1 MVDIAIPPA
10 ERRRQKLRRVGL
22 LGAVVLVLLVAAV
35 LILRLA
41 PAGPSVAKSSL
52 WIATV
57 KQGRFSVTVSAPGT
71 LTPRRIR
78 MVTAGAPGTIQE
90 IRVEPGDPVQANS
103 ILAIVSNPG
112 LEDQVTEARARL
124 ADAEASLVS
133 QEAALDD
140 HLLTLQGTLAQIGA
154 EAQAARLKA
163 QAEKGLLAEEVV
175 GSLQYTRSRLVSESL
190 AQEVRLTQK
199 RIVDFKKNQTAQ
211 IHAQRARIDALRA
224 ALRNDEHE
232 LASLRIRAG
241 LTGVVQSVAV
251 KEGERLDLGS
261 AIAEIADMHALKAK
275 LEVPASEAA
284 EIATGQPVELALDT
298 GSGHHLSA
306 VVTRV
311 SPSVEGGTVTVDAE
325 PKGTL
330 PADARPNL
338 ALNGLILVA
347 TLKDAVYVERPAYS
361 ANGKTMTLYRLVHG
375 GSEATPVSVRFGMA
389 SSNAIQVLEGLKPG
403 ERVIISDTSGFSGAP
418 RVRIRG

>member
-1 MVDIAIPPA
+1 MIDVAIPPA
-10 ERRRQKLRRVGL
+10 ERRRQKLRRAGI
-22 LGAVVLVLLVAAV
+22 LGAVVLILIVAAI

-41 PAGPSVAKSSL
+41 PAGPSVAKSNL
-52 WIATV
+52 WIAMV

-71 LTPRRIR
+71 LVPRRIR

-90 IRVEPGDPVQANS
+90 IRVEPGDRVQAKS
-103 ILAIVSNPG
+103 ILAIVSNPD
-112 LEDQVTEARARL
+112 LKDQVTEARARL

-133 QEAALDD
+133 QEATLDD
-140 HLLTLQGTLAQIGA
+140 HLLTLQDTLSRVSA

-163 QAEKGLLAEEVV
+163 QAEKGLLAEKVV
-175 GSLQYTRSRLVSESL
+175 GSLQYTRSRLSSESL
-190 AQEVRLTQK
+190 AQEVRLTRE
-199 RIVDFKKNQTAQ
+199 RIADFGKNRIAQ
-211 IHAQRARIDALRA
+211 IHAQHARIDALEA
-224 ALRNDEHE
+224 ALRSDEHE

-241 LTGVVQSVAV
+241 LDGVVQSVAV
-251 KEGERLDLGS
+251 KEGERLVLGS
-261 AIAEIADMHALKAK
+261 AIAEIAGMRALKAK

-284 EIATGQPVELALDT
+284 EVATGQLVELALDT
-298 GSGHHLSA
+298 GSGHHLPA

-325 PKGTL
+325 PKGLL

-338 ALNGLILVA
+338 AINGLILVT
-347 TLKDAVYVERPAYS
+347 TLKDAIYVERPAYS
-361 ANGKTMTLYRLVHG
+361 ASGKTMTLYRLIHG
-375 GSEATPVSVRFGMA
+375 GSAAIPVSVRFGRA

-403 ERVIISDTSGFSGAP
+403 ERVIVSDTSGFSGAP